1 LAARLIY
8 AEIGHQLRRNGLNS
22 VDHRAVVGTPTKLML
37 LGQSHLSAAW
47 IKAAEHPP
55 KPLDAI
61 AYLVDGCM
69 AQKACEPAL
78 AIPSTAANS
87 RSAVDKI
94 EWMLVLF
101 ERLAHERRDAMEA
114 PRILH

>member
-1 LAARLIY
+1 MTSALI
-8 AEIGHQLRRNGLNS
+8 II
-22 VDHRAVVGTPTKLML
+22 K

-114 PRILH
+114 PRVLH

>member
-1 LAARLIY
+1 
-8 AEIGHQLRRNGLNS
+8 
-22 VDHRAVVGTPTKLML
+22 ML

-47 IKAAEHPP
+47 IKPAENPP

-61 AYLVDGCM
+61 AYLVDGCV
-69 AQKACEPAL
+69 AQVASEAAL
-78 AIPSTAANS
+78 ATPSTTANT

-101 ERLAHERRDAMEA
+101 ERLAHERRDAIEA
-114 PRILH
+114 PRVLH